1 MKIDKKDINVF
12 LALWIKSDPE
22 LWGELRDIQI
32 KLLLQRIVKEMSFAQ
47 MAVEHQVDEKKLR
60 LIFQAILKR
69 IELGLGKEVASY
81 LAKLNNMLER
91 KNVMRIESDFNQI
104 FLN

>member
-1 MKIDKKDINVF
+1 MRIEKKDINVF

-47 MAVEHQVDEKKLR
+47 MAAEHKVEERQIR

-69 IELGLGKEVASY
+69 IELGLGKEVAMY
-81 LAKLNNMLER
+81 LAKLNNMLEH
-91 KNVMRIESDFNQI
+91 KNTMTIVTDFNQI

>member
-1 MKIDKKDINVF
+1 MKLDKKDINVF

-32 KLLLQRIVKEMSFAQ
+32 KILLQRIVKEWTFEQ
-47 MAVEHQVDEKKLR
+47 MAEHYKVDENKVR
-60 LIFQAILKR
+60 LIFEAILDK
-69 IELGLGKEVASY
+69 IYLALGKEVA
-81 LAKLNNMLER
+81 LQLHRINRRLDH
-91 KNVMRIESDFNQI
+91 KNTMVIESDFNKI

>member
-1 MKIDKKDINVF
+1 MKIDKKDINIF

-32 KLLLQRIVKEMSFAQ
+32 KLLLQRIVKEKSFAE
-47 MAVEHQVDEKKLR
+47 MAQEHKVSEIKLR
-60 LIFQAILKR
+60 QIFEVILKR
-69 IELGLGKEVASY
+69 IEIGLSKEVSDH
-81 LAKLNNMLER
+81 LRKMNNLLEN
-91 KNVMRIESDFNQI
+91 KNVMKIEYDFNQI

>member
-1 MKIDKKDINVF
+1 MRIDKSDINVF

-32 KLLLQRIVKEMSFAQ
+32 KILLQRIVKEKSFAEL
-47 MAVEHQVDEKKLR
+47 AEEYQVDEAKLR
-60 LIFQAILKR
+60 EIFQAIIKR
-69 IELGLGKEVASY
+69 IELALGYEVAY
-81 LAKLNNMLER
+81 HLEKMNR
-91 KNVMRIESDFNQI
+91 LLDQRSTMRIETDFNQI

>member
-1 MKIDKKDINVF
+1 MRLDKKDINVF

-32 KLLLQRIVKEMSFAQ
+32 KLLLQRIVKEWTFKQIAEHYK
-47 MAVEHQVDEKKLR
+47 VEELKVR
-60 LIFQAILKR
+60 MIFEIILQK
-69 IELGLGKEVASY
+69 IELSLGKEVANQ
-81 LAKLNNMLER
+81 LRLINRKLGK
-91 KNVMRIESDFNQI
+91 KNTMTIETDFNKI

>member
-32 KLLLQRIVKEMSFAQ
+32 KLLLQRIVKEKSFAEL
-47 MAVEHQVDEKKLR
+47 AKEHQVAEKQLR
-60 LIFQAILKR
+60 KIFKAILKR
-69 IELGLGKEVASY
+69 IELSLGGEVARHLS
-81 LAKLNNMLER
+81 KINNMLER
-91 KNVMRIESDFNQI
+91 KNVMKIESDFNQV

>member
-1 MKIDKKDINVF
+1 MKIEKKDINVF
-12 LALWIKSDPE
+12 LALWIKNDPE

-47 MAVEHQVDEKKLR
+47 MAAYHKVEESKIRK
-60 LIFQAILKR
+60 IFQAILKR
-69 IELGLGKEVASY
+69 IEIGLGKEVAHHLSM
-81 LAKLNNMLER
+81 LNDQLER
-91 KNVMRIESDFNQI
+91 RTPYVDPRFNYV

>member
-1 MKIDKKDINVF
+1 MKIEKKDINVF

-32 KLLLQRIVKEMSFAQ
+32 KLLLQRIVKEMSFAE
-47 MAVEHQVDEKKLR
+47 MAKEHKVDEKQLR
-60 LIFQAILKR
+60 LIFNAILKR
-69 IELGLGKEVASY
+69 IEIGLGKEVATH
-81 LAKLNNMLER
+81 LTRLNNMLER

>member
-1 MKIDKKDINVF
+1 MRIDKEDINVF

-32 KLLLQRIVKEMSFAQ
+32 KILLQRIVKEKSFAEL
-47 MAVEHQVDEKKLR
+47 AEEYKVNEAKLR
-60 LIFQAILKR
+60 EIFQAIIKR
-69 IELGLGKEVASY
+69 IEWALGYEVAFH
-81 LAKLNNMLER
+81 LEKINR
-91 KNVMRIESDFNQI
+91 LLDQKPVMRIESDFNQI

>member
-1 MKIDKKDINVF
+1 MKLDKKDINVF

-32 KLLLQRIVKEMSFAQ
+32 KLLLQRIVKEWTFKQ
-47 MAVEHQVDEKKLR
+47 MAEHYQVDEIKIR
-60 LIFQAILKR
+60 LIFEIILNK
-69 IELGLGKEVASY
+69 IEFSLGKEVANQ
-81 LAKLNNMLER
+81 LRLINRRLGK
-91 KNVMRIESDFNQI
+91 KNTLKIESDFNQV

>member
-1 MKIDKKDINVF
+1 MRLDKKDINVF

-32 KLLLQRIVKEMSFAQ
+32 KLLLQRIVKEWTFKQ
-47 MAVEHQVDEKKLR
+47 MAEHYKVDEKKMR
-60 LIFQAILKR
+60 LIFEAILDK
-69 IELGLGKEVASY
+69 IYLALGKEVAMQ
-81 LAKLNNMLER
+81 LHQINKKLDS
-91 KNVMRIESDFNQI
+91 KNTMTIESDFNQI

>member
-1 MKIDKKDINVF
+1 MRLDKKDINVF

-32 KLLLQRIVKEMSFAQ
+32 KLLVQRIVKEMSFAE
-47 MAVEHQVDEKKLR
+47 MAKEHQVPEPKLR
-60 LIFQAILKR
+60 QIFKAILKK
-69 IELGLGKEVASY
+69 IEMNMSKEVAFH
-81 LAKLNNMLER
+81 LAKLNKLIDH
-91 KNVMRIESDFNQI
+91 KNTMRIETDFNQI

>member
-1 MKIDKKDINVF
+1 MRLDKKDINVF

-32 KLLLQRIVKEMSFAQ
+32 KLLLQRIVKEWTFKQIAEYYE
-47 MAVEHQVDEKKLR
+47 VEELKVR
-60 LIFQAILKR
+60 MIFEIILQK
-69 IELGLGKEVASY
+69 IELSLGKEVANQ
-81 LAKLNNMLER
+81 LRLINRKLGK
-91 KNVMRIESDFNQI
+91 KNTMTIETDFNQI

>member
-1 MKIDKKDINVF
+1 MKIEKKDINVF

-32 KLLLQRIVKEMSFAQ
+32 KLLLERIVKEKSFAE
-47 MAVEHQVDEKKLR
+47 MSKGHGVPEKTLR
-60 LIFQAILKR
+60 LIFEAIIER
-69 IELGLGKEVASY
+69 IKLTLGKDVADQLS
-81 LAKLNNMLER
+81 KLNRLLDS
-91 KNVMRIESDFNQI
+91 KNEMRIESDFSRV

>member
-1 MKIDKKDINVF
+1 MKIEKKDINVF

-32 KLLLQRIVKEMSFAQ
+32 KLLLERIVKEHSFAR
-47 MAVEHQVDEKKLR
+47 MAAEHKVDEGKLR

-69 IELGLGKEVASY
+69 IEIGLGKEVALHLS
-81 LAKLNNMLER
+81 KLNNMLER
-91 KNVMRIESDFNQI
+91 KNVMRIETDFNQI

>member
-1 MKIDKKDINVF
+1 MRLDKKDINIF

-32 KLLLQRIVKEMSFAQ
+32 KILLQRIVKEWTFKEIATYYDVNEQ
-47 MAVEHQVDEKKLR
+47 QVR
-60 LIFQAILKR
+60 LIFEAILKK
-69 IELGLGKEVASY
+69 IELSLGKEVAIQ
-81 LAKLNNMLER
+81 LNRINQKLDH
-91 KNVMRIESDFNQI
+91 KNRMVIESDFNQI

>member
-1 MKIDKKDINVF
+1 MRLDKKDINVF

-32 KLLLQRIVKEMSFAQ
+32 KLLVQRIVKEMSFAD
-47 MAVEHQVDEKKLR
+47 MAKEHKVPEPQLR
-60 LIFQAILKR
+60 MIFRAILKR
-69 IELGLGKEVASY
+69 IEVNMSKEVAFH
-81 LAKLNNMLER
+81 LAKLSKLIDR
-91 KNVMRIESDFNQI
+91 KNTMRIETDFNQI

>member
-47 MAVEHQVDEKKLR
+47 MAAEHQVDEKKLR

-81 LAKLNNMLER
+81 LVKLNNMLER